1 MKLGRGVR
9 LGFDVNI
16 IADLGVD
23 PVCNGEPV
31 MMGVRYD
38 QFFLFRKIKL
48 VVEAVE
54 RMVPER

>member
-9 LGFDVNI
+9 LGFDVTI

-23 PVCNGEPV
+23 PMCNGEPV
-31 MMGVRYD
+31 IMGVRYD
-38 QFFLFRKIKL
+38 QFFLFRKKL

-54 RMVPER
+54 RMVEER